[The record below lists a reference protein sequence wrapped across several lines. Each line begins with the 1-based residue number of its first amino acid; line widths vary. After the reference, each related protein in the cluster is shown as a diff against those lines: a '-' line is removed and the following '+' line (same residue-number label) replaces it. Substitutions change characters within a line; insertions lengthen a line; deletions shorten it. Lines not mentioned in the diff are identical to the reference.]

1 MATEW
6 RLRLLLLCT
15 AVLLCSGCG
24 LFAPIFGPVSQTTT
38 TNVDQNRDE
47 GYIRFSNIGS
57 AQEILLDGTSIGMGA
72 AYRDGGQLAVS
83 PGPHDIEIRDAGVVR
98 LQQKVFIGTGSTR
111 TIEVR

>member
-1 MATEW
+1 MATQW
-6 RLRLLLLCT
+6 RLRLILLSGGVLLL
-15 AVLLCSGCG
+15 AGCG

-38 TNVDQNRDE
+38 SNVDQNKDE

-57 AQEILLDGTSIGMGA
+57 AQEIVLDGTPVGVGA

-83 PGPHDIEIRDAGVVR
+83 PGTHDIEIRDAGMTR
-98 LQQKVFIGTGSTR
+98 FQQKIFIGTGSTR